1 MAPLQYAELMARGY
15 LMTILLEGAVL
26 FLGLRDLTVRQKLFL
41 SIWLTAITY
50 PFVWLVYPCLFDMR
64 TERVAYLWAAETF
77 APLAECLAF
86 RFAFAG
92 HLPWRSGA
100 LWRSFAVITAANLTS
115 YIVGALVPW
124 YR

>member
-1 MAPLQYAELMARGY
+1 MTTLQFAELMARGY
-15 LMTILLEGAVL
+15 LLTILLEGAVL
-26 FLGLRDLTVRQKLFL
+26 FLGLKDLNARQKLFL
-41 SIWLTAITY
+41 AFWLTAVTY
-50 PFVWLVYPCLFDMR
+50 PYVWLVYPVLFDMR
-64 TERVAYLWAAETF
+64 TERIAYLCAAETF

-92 HLPWRSGA
+92 HLSWRSAA

-115 YIVGALVPW
+115 FIIGALVPW